1 MDVDVQVTKWTAGN
15 WSSYR
20 TPQRCATGTGLV
32 NRSGWDVPASLPSDS
47 TTMDGLSAAATVIQL
62 AQVAAQASIALTQY
76 IAAVKGAESS
86 RSKLIDQITLI
97 SAAAKAVESV
107 MQNYPPSLRTPEQQ
121 ALLKEWFR
129 NDGRSAQC
137 EKELKELASWLQGQ
151 VGNKKRVGWIR
162 RLVWPVEE
170 NKIKTAIRS
179 FEGHVPYFN
188 AIVSVDNANLNQA
201 IALGLTNDREE
212 TVKRKL
218 LKWFD
223 GVDCTV
229 KHEST
234 RELRQRTTGEWLLK
248 EQLYIDWRKLSA
260 KFLWLGGK
268 AGAGKSVLACVALA
282 TLL

>member
-1 MDVDVQVTKWTAGN
+1 
-15 WSSYR
+15 
-20 TPQRCATGTGLV
+20 
-32 NRSGWDVPASLPSDS
+32 
-47 TTMDGLSAAATVIQL
+47 MDGLSAAATVIQL

-97 SAAAKAVESV
+97 SAAAKA
-107 MQNYPPSLRTPEQQ
+107 Q
-121 ALLKEWFR
+121 ALLKEWFK

-201 IALGLTNDREE
+201 VALGLTNDREE
-212 TVKRKL
+212 TVKREFSKL